1 MKRLSFLFIY
11 VFSSLLMF
19 GQNSLSLAKQR
30 EVIAKIDKSVAAMH
44 TMQCQFRQSKTM
56 KIMKRSITSNGVM
69 YFEKPN
75 KLRWQYVSPYSYTLI
90 FNGNKAYM
98 KSAKSTTTV
107 DVNKNKMFKQII
119 DVVVNCVTGGN
130 LSNNEYFKVAVC
142 QSGKSFYANLTP
154 QKKEMKQ
161 VYSLITLYF
170 NTSLT
175 MVNKVVMKE
184 KNGDTTTIDLSEI
197 KTNVNVD
204 DKVFSNR

>member
-1 MKRLSFLFIY
+1 MKRFSVLFIY
-11 VFSSLLMF
+11 VFSSLLLF
-19 GQNSLSLAKQR
+19 GQTTLSPTKQR
-30 EVIAKIDKSVAAMH
+30 EVIAKIDKSVAAMR

-56 KIMKRSITSNGVM
+56 KMMKQSINSNGVM

-75 KLRWQYVSPYSYTLI
+75 KLRWQYMSPYSYTLI

-98 KSAKSTTTV
+98 KSAKSTTTI
-107 DVNKNKMFKQII
+107 DVNKNKMFKQIL
-119 DVVVNCVTGGN
+119 DVVVNCITGGN

-142 QSGKSFYANLTP
+142 QNGRTIYANLTP

-184 KNGDTTTIDLSEI
+184 KGGDTTTIELSEI
-197 KTNVNVD
+197 KTNANID